1 MEMSFSFSI
10 VVVDDPIDSSAKFPI
25 SANGNGKDLC
35 LQYLGFVFYAS
46 AVMDNVRDIAKA
58 ALDERMLCLKGLE
71 AGNAGF
77 TMPSMDV
84 RVLPNPNMGEEENDV
99 AVRPSCP
106 RNHDVHN
113 GAGKSFVTSESLF
126 SNQVN
131 LDFAG
136 TRPRHTHSVA
146 THEMGKHEVVWSA
159 MTCEQHQDVMD
170 AIFTKWK
177 VLMAENPSEL
187 NDKTVGNTAEVTT
200 NDDTTHMDNSLIIQ
214 SVIIQDQHRSYVGAA
229 GGSKPEPNKSKE
241 NFHCCGI
248 LCTKQLGQIWFNS
261 NNDEL
266 QGFLFFQF
274 KTSKGLEDVLE
285 NGPWMIRNNPIILN
299 KWTMNTFMPL
309 NVNLVRSMWLF
320 KHKFH
325 ADGTL
330 SRYKARL
337 VANGSS
343 QQPGVDFDETF
354 SLVVK
359 PATIR
364 TVLSLDVSRRW
375 PIHQLDVKNAFLNC
389 DLSETTLCIKFD
401 MTDLG
406 ALNLFLGI
414 SAVRHST
421 GLFLSQKKYALQLLE
436 HAHMPGQEDFNL
448 TFTRPDLSY
457 AVQQVC
463 LYMHDPRE
471 PHFAAL
477 KRIMRYVQGTSGS
490 RSSLML
496 PLFSNNL

>member
-1 MEMSFSFSI
+1 
-10 VVVDDPIDSSAKFPI
+10 
-25 SANGNGKDLC
+25 
-35 LQYLGFVFYAS
+35 
-46 AVMDNVRDIAKA
+46 MDNVRDIAKA

-285 NGPWMIRNNPIILN
+285 NGPWMIQDGLSIIASQIGKPIMLDSYTSPMCIESWGRSSFAGCLIEINANDVLKESLTMGVPII
-299 KWTMNTFMPL
+299 
-309 NVNLVRSMWLF
+309 
-320 KHKFH
+320 
-325 ADGTL
+325 DD
-330 SRYKARL
+330 
-337 VANGSS
+337 
-343 QQPGVDFDETF
+343 PGFTIETV
-354 SLVVK
+354 SIEYEWK
-359 PATIR
+359 PPR
-364 TVLSLDVSRRW
+364 
-375 PIHQLDVKNAFLNC
+375 C
-389 DLSETTLCIKFD
+389 DLCRIFGHDQAQCPKKVSVPPTVVTPTVEKTNDGFQTVGKKKKKKGKSKPTNGGQFGGQSLKNQPHVIVASTKEGNIT
-401 MTDLG
+401 MSNSYA
-406 ALNLFLGI
+406 ALDDESDEDVENVYDESANLL
-414 SAVRHST
+414 HST
-421 GLFLSQKKYALQLLE
+421 QTGESSS
-436 HAHMPGQEDFNL
+436 
-448 TFTRPDLSY
+448 TSTVST
-457 AVQQVC
+457 V
-463 LYMHDPRE
+463 
-471 PHFAAL
+471 AA
-477 KRIMRYVQGTSGS
+477 G
-490 RSSLML
+490 
-496 PLFSNNL
+496 